1 MSGTV
6 VKGGLRAARLTRGWS
21 VDHLVS
27 LLIDA
32 ASRDGSGRGTWDAW
46 RVARSVRDWE
56 DGHGSPG
63 ERYVCLL
70 CEVFGMEP
78 AELGLRWNLGAYK
91 ARQADA
97 SPKALTDA
105 SGDWNTVP
113 LGAVVRAA
121 RTGNQGAADALAFAE
136 MFALYASPRGAA

>member
-1 MSGTV
+1 MSGTL
-6 VKGGLRAARLTRGWS
+6 VKGGLRAARLARGWS
-21 VDHLVS
+21 VDQLAS
-27 LLIDA
+27 LLIDTA
-32 ASRDGSGRGTWDAW
+32 AHDGSGRGTWDAW
-46 RVARSVRDWE
+46 RVARGVRDWE
-56 DGHGSPG
+56 GGCATPG